1 MMATGLL
8 RAPVLTGYGR
18 IVAASGL
25 ANLGDGIRQVA
36 LPLLVA
42 GTTQNAVLVGG
53 LTACAYVPWML
64 FGLPIGALVDR
75 GRPELYLFGAAI
87 TRTVLFAVL
96 TVSLLADVH
105 SLVLLYVVAF
115 LLGIGE
121 AAYDNASQSMVPRVV
136 ADDALEKAN
145 GALVS
150 VERLGQDLIGPAVG
164 GVIFA
169 VAAPLPF
176 ALTAVAMLVGFVLV
190 MRLRTVPQPV
200 SAPTTP
206 RVVLKEA
213 AAGMRWLWRSRPV
226 RTVIVTGAGLT
237 FFTQTWEPLLVLI
250 SAGPNGA
257 SPAGFG
263 VILAVGSVGGIVGAL
278 GTPALTRRWDTR
290 TSQIGALAL
299 VAASN
304 LTLAAWPTPAVA
316 ALTLSTTSLAFAVW
330 NVLSTTMRQRL
341 VPAAVLGRV
350 NAASR
355 TLSMTAGPCGAVIGG
370 LVAAVLG
377 LSAPLWLSGA
387 ALAGI
392 TLVFAVATGDRRR
405 SCESGR
411 MSTGP

>member
-1 MMATGLL
+1 MTTGFS
-8 RAPVLTGYGR
+8 RTPGLTDYGR
-18 IVAASGL
+18 ILAASGL

-36 LPLLVA
+36 LPLLAA
-42 GTTQNAVLVGG
+42 GITQNAVLVGG

-75 GRPELYLFGAAI
+75 GRPERYLFGAAI

-96 TVSLLADVH
+96 TVSLLAGVQ

-190 MRLRTVPQPV
+190 MRLRTAPQPA
-200 SAPTTP
+200 STPTTA

-213 AAGMRWLWRSRPV
+213 GEGMRWLWRSRPV

-250 SAGPNGA
+250 SVGPSGTSA
-257 SPAGFG
+257 AGFG
-263 VILAVGSVGGIVGAL
+263 IILAVGAVGGIVGAL
-278 GTPALTRRWDTR
+278 VTPALIRRWDTR
-290 TSQIGALAL
+290 TSQTGALAL
-299 VAASN
+299 TAASN
-304 LTLAAWPTPAVA
+304 LTFAAWPTPVVA
-316 ALTLSTTSLAFAVW
+316 AVTLSTTSLGFAVW
-330 NVLSTTMRQRL
+330 NVLSMTMRQRL
-341 VPAAVLGRV
+341 VPATVLGRV

-355 TLSMTAGPCGAVIGG
+355 TLSMTAGPSGAVIGG
-370 LVAAVLG
+370 VVAAGLG
-377 LSAPLWLSGA
+377 LSAPLWLSGV
-387 ALAGI
+387 ALTVIALI
-392 TLVFAVATGDRRR
+392 FATATARQR
-405 SCESGR
+405 
-411 MSTGP
+411 